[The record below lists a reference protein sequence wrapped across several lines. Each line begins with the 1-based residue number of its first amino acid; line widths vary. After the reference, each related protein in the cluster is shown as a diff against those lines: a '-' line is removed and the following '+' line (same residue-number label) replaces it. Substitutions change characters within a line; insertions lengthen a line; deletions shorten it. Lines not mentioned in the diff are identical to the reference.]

1 MICTPLRL
9 TATAAAAAIA
19 VGLTL
24 TSATTA
30 TAAPAAPAESAAA
43 PAAVSPTV
51 DVKDPSC
58 AVGDARA
65 LCAEPEELLDVRIG
79 DVHPTQPSL
88 GYDEVYYKLGRYS
101 TELSK
106 DTINKKFDD
115 WCEANGQE
123 EAASA
128 GPDATLTDPSTF
140 TCTVPVGSETA
151 DTIEPM
157 KTVVIGPG
165 GTLYLTDGH
174 HTLTSFFEDSG
185 PDVHVR
191 LRVLGNL
198 SGLSETDFWDT
209 MQAQKWVWLRDVDG
223 NTITPAQLP
232 TTVGLANFEDDRY
245 RSIMYFGRDIGYS
258 ADGAVPFQEFY
269 WGSWLRAHPELGVA
283 DWDQDDWAASLA
295 LVKTITQAQAALAPG
310 TVIDPVS
317 GYTAA
322 DLSAFTKW
330 NDGKAE
336 NKGEWAKLSVPYAE
350 SKPGK
355 LAYMTAY
362 RATLPV
368 QEFAVTSPT
377 PGQVLDTRTVV
388 FSGTGVDGATVTVTD
403 AEGAAVPG
411 TAPVTVEG
419 GAWTTTGTFPS
430 SVGGEQT
437 VTVTHTDGSQTSVSS
452 VTFTLPDVAKL
463 PAPVITSPAAD
474 AALVGST
481 VTFAGSGTPGV
492 NVVLGVAPTSLVEG
506 RMSALAAPEPADPT
520 DPIVVGADGSWS
532 VTLAVEPGDWTARA
546 VLVELDGQGQVV
558 AVLSDVSDPVRF
570 TLAATPTPTPN
581 PSVPGAT
588 GANTAATGTGVLAS
602 TGLDL
607 APYGVGLLLALLGA
621 AALLGRRAVRP

>member
-1 MICTPLRL
+1 MTSSTPLRL
-9 TATAAAAAIA
+9 TAIALATVLAGGLTLASVTTAAAAP
-19 VGLTL
+19 L
-24 TSATTA
+24 
-30 TAAPAAPAESAAA
+30 A
-43 PAAVSPTV
+43 PAAVSASV

-58 AVGDARA
+58 VADDTRA

-101 TELSK
+101 SELSK

-123 EAASA
+123 EAATA

-198 SGLSETDFWDT
+198 SGLSEADFWDT

-232 TTVGLANFEDDRY
+232 TNVGLANFEDDRY

-269 WGSWLRAHPELGVA
+269 WGSWLRGHPELGVA

-295 LVKTITQAQAALAPG
+295 LVKTITQAQAALAPD

-336 NKGEWAKLSVPYAE
+336 TKGEWAKLSVPYSKA
-350 SKPGK
+350 KPGK

-362 RATLPV
+362 RATLPAP
-368 QEFAVTSPT
+368 QFAVTSPT

-388 FSGTGVDGATVTVTD
+388 FRGTGIDGAVVTVTEAD
-403 AEGAAVPG
+403 GTAVPG
-411 TAPVTVEG
+411 TAPVTVED

-430 SVGGEQT
+430 YVGGEQS
-437 VTVTHTDGSQTSVSS
+437 VTVTQTVGAEVTTAP
-452 VTFTLPDVAKL
+452 VTFTLPEAVKL
-463 PAPVITSPAAD
+463 PAPTITSPTAD

-481 VTFAGSGTPGV
+481 ATFAGTGTPGT
-492 NVVLGVAPTSLVEG
+492 NVVLGVVPTSSVEG
-506 RMSALAAPEPADPT
+506 RMSALAAPEPADPA
-520 DPIVVGADGSWS
+520 DPIVVDTDGRWS
-532 VTLAVEPGDWTARA
+532 VTVALEPGDWTARA
-546 VLVELDGQGQVV
+546 VLVRFDDQGGLPTVISEFS
-558 AVLSDVSDPVRF
+558 APVRF
-570 TLAATPTPTPN
+570 TLAAAVTPA
-581 PSVPGAT
+581 VPGDPG
-588 GANTAATGTGVLAS
+588 GAGAKPAATGSGALAS
-602 TGLDL
+602 TGLEL
-607 APYGVGLLLALLGA
+607 APYGIGLVLALVGA
-621 AALLGRRAVRP
+621 AALIARRSLRPGRD

>member
-1 MICTPLRL
+1 MLSSPPLRF
-9 TATAAAAAIA
+9 TAAAAVAAIA

-24 TSATTA
+24 ASVTSASA
-30 TAAPAAPAESAAA
+30 ALASAAPVSAAPAAAS
-43 PAAVSPTV
+43 SSV

-58 AVGDARA
+58 AADDARA
-65 LCAEPEELLDVRIG
+65 LCADPEELLDVRIG

-106 DTINKKFDD
+106 DAINKKFDD

-128 GPDATLTDPSTF
+128 APGATLTDPSTF
-140 TCTVPVGSETA
+140 TCTVPVGSETP

-174 HTLTSFFEDSG
+174 HTLTSFLEDSG

-198 SGLSETDFWDT
+198 SGLSQTDFWDT

-223 NTITPAQLP
+223 NAITPSQLP
-232 TTVGLANFEDDRY
+232 TNVGLSNFEDDRY

-295 LVKTITQAQAALAPG
+295 LVKRITQAQAALAPG
-310 TVIDPVS
+310 TVIDQAS

-336 NKGEWAKLSVPYAE
+336 NKGEWAKLSVPYSE

-362 RATLPV
+362 RATLPA
-368 QEFAVTSPT
+368 FGVTSPT

-388 FSGTGVDGATVTVTD
+388 FSGTGVDGAVVAVTEAD
-403 AEGAAVPG
+403 GAAVPG
-411 TAPVTVEG
+411 TTPITVED

-430 SVGGEQT
+430 SAGGPQT
-437 VTVTHTDGSQTSVSS
+437 VTITQTNGSEVTTST
-452 VTFTLPDVAKL
+452 VTFTLPDVA
-463 PAPVITSPAAD
+463 
-474 AALVGST
+474 
-481 VTFAGSGTPGV
+481 
-492 NVVLGVAPTSLVEG
+492 
-506 RMSALAAPEPADPT
+506 
-520 DPIVVGADGSWS
+520 
-532 VTLAVEPGDWTARA
+532 
-546 VLVELDGQGQVV
+546 
-558 AVLSDVSDPVRF
+558 
-570 TLAATPTPTPN
+570 AATPTN
-581 PSVPGAT
+581 PAAPGGSVGTGGTGGSGGTGGT
-588 GANTAATGTGVLAS
+588 GADTAATGSTLAS

-607 APYGVGLLLALLGA
+607 GPYGLGLLLAVVGA
-621 AALLGRRAVRP
+621 AALVARRTLRARRA

>member
-1 MICTPLRL
+1 M
-9 TATAAAAAIA
+9 
-19 VGLTL
+19 
-24 TSATTA
+24 TTA
-30 TAAPAAPAESAAA
+30 SAAPAGAPAAPA
-43 PAAVSPTV
+43 PAAVASSI

-58 AVGDARA
+58 VVGDARA
-65 LCAEPEELLDVRIG
+65 LCADPEELLDVRIG

-128 GPDATLTDPSTF
+128 GTGATLTDPSTF

-151 DTIEPM
+151 NTIEPM

-174 HTLTSFFEDSG
+174 HTLTSFLEDSG

-223 NTITPAQLP
+223 NPITPAQLP
-232 TTVGLANFEDDRY
+232 ANVGLSNFEDDRY

-295 LVKTITQAQAALAPG
+295 LVKTITQAQAALAPD
-310 TVIDPVS
+310 TVIDPAS

-336 NKGEWAKLSVPYAE
+336 NKGEWAKLSVPYSG

-362 RATLPV
+362 RSTLPT
-368 QEFAVTSPT
+368 FGVTSPT
-377 PGQVLDTRTVV
+377 AGEVLDTRTVV
-388 FSGTGVDGATVTVTD
+388 FSGTGVDGAVVTVTEAD
-403 AEGAAVPG
+403 GTAVPG

-430 SVGGEQT
+430 FVGGEQT
-437 VTVTHTDGSQTSVSS
+437 VTVTQTNGSDVSTST
-452 VTFTLPDVAKL
+452 VTFTLPDVVKL
-463 PAPVITSPAAD
+463 PAPVITSPAPD
-474 AALVGST
+474 AAVVGSA
-481 VTFAGSGTPGV
+481 VTFAGTGTPGV
-492 NVVLGVAPTSLVEG
+492 DVVLGVAPTS
-506 RMSALAAPEPADPT
+506 RMSALAAPDPADPT
-520 DPIVVGADGSWS
+520 DPIVVGPDGTWS
-532 VTLAVEPGDWTARA
+532 VTVALEPGDWTARA
-546 VLVELDGQGQVV
+546 VLVELDAQGGIA

-570 TLAATPTPTPN
+570 TLAAAATPTN
-581 PSVPGAT
+581 PATPGAS
-588 GANTAATGTGVLAS
+588 GVPSAPAVSPESGSVALAS

-607 APYGVGLLLALLGA
+607 GPYAIGLLLALLGA
-621 AALLGRRAVRP
+621 AALLTRRALRP